1 MLLMLSALLAAAP
14 LAESAAHGPQPRPP
28 ACAVVEVRSD
38 QAPRAWYRFRAT
50 RILDLELE
58 TRVLGRRHD
67 TRAPQL
73 RLYTPDGFL
82 YQVLETRARARRG
95 GERRFEARLP
105 VAGTSIMT
113 ERPLRPL
120 ARGPPPGCRARSVR
134 PGAQLR
140 DQAVESPLP

>member
-58 TRVLGRRHD
+58 TRVVGRRHD

-82 YQVLETRARARRG
+82 YQVLETRAQARRG

-105 VAGTSIMT
+105 VAGTSIMMNGLYGRWRVVPHLDAGR
-113 ERPLRPL
+113 E
-120 ARGPPPGCRARSVR
+120 ACGPARSFVIR
-134 PGAQLR
+134 P
-140 DQAVESPLP
+140 